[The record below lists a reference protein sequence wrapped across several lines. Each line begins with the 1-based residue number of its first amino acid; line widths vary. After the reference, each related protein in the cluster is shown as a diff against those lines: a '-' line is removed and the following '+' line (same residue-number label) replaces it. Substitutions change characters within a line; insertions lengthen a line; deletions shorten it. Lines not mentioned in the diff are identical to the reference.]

1 MNVKRTSLVFAG
13 ALVICLMAASQ
24 LSSASMDAYMTI
36 KSDKQGQ
43 LKGEGTSAAAGKIHV
58 EDFNFG
64 VTTAREASSGKA
76 TGREASSPSVSEKTA
91 TPPRDLSSGATTG
104 KRQHG
109 TITIVKEWGASSP
122 QLKQAMDTGEVLTSV
137 DIEFVHPGPKG
148 PEVYKTIHMT
158 NVMVSSITQSAT
170 GGAGSGKKETIT
182 FTAEMENIQMKSK
195 DGNKMAMDDWTAS
208 K

>member
-1 MNVKRTSLVFAG
+1 MNVKRISLVFAG
-13 ALVICLMAASQ
+13 VLVVCLAMASQ
-24 LSSASMDAYMTI
+24 LSSAAMDAYMTI
-36 KSDKQGQ
+36 KSEKQGQ
-43 LKGEGTSAAAGKIHV
+43 LKGEGTTAAAGKIHV

-64 VTTAREASSGKA
+64 VTTARDAQSGKA
-76 TGREASSPSVSEKTA
+76 TGREATSPSVSEKTA
-91 TPPRDLSSGATTG
+91 TPRDQSSGATVG

-122 QLKQAMDTGEVLTSV
+122 QLKQAMETGELLTSV

-148 PEVYKTIHMT
+148 PEAYKTIHMT
-158 NVMVSSITQSAT
+158 NVIVTSITQSAT

-195 DGNKMAMDDWTAS
+195 DGNKMAMDDWMAS